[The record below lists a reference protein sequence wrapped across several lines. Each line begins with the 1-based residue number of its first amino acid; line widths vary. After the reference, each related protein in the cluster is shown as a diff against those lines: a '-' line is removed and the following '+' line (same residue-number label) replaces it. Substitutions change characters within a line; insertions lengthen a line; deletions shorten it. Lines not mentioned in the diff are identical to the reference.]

1 MSKICP
7 DCGNKNDD
15 GRIFCSACGNPLDAE
30 LRLIQD
36 LQKNKHRAAEQVQ
49 KHRYD
54 EDDEEVTHVSHQEEE
69 KKSPLPLILLGV
81 GAVVL
86 VAAAVLLL

>member
-36 LQKNKHRAAEQVQ
+36 LEKNKHRVVEQVQ
-49 KHRYD
+49 NPRYD
-54 EDDEEVTHVSHQEEE
+54 DDDEEVTPVSNREEE
-69 KKSPLPLILLGV
+69 KKSLLPLILLGV